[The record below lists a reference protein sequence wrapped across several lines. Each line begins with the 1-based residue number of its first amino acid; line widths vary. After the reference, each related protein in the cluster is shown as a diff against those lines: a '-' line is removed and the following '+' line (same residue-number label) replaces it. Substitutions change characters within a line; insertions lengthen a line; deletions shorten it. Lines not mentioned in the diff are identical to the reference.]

1 MIITIDGKR
10 WLSVEGMIAYIPTR
24 INVNFINERCMFS
37 YSGVTQRFRKE
48 VSYESKLIMETYK
61 EFLDNII
68 TTGELY
74 DHPARASYLAINPI
88 FGKPSLVR
96 LYGDRVHIQY
106 PDSGKSKYMGK
117 IHYNGLLERMQL
129 ESDKILDKIRV
140 TKMTTTKGLFK
151 YAKATRIAV

>member
-1 MIITIDGKR
+1 MVITIDGIR
-10 WLSVEGMIAYIPTR
+10 WLSMEGMIAYLPTR
-24 INVNFINERCMFS
+24 INVGFINERCMFS

-61 EFLDNII
+61 AFLDNII
-68 TTGELY
+68 TAGELY

-96 LYGDRVHIQY
+96 LYRDRVHIQY
-106 PDSGKSKYMGK
+106 PESGKSKYMGK

-129 ESDKILDKIRV
+129 ESDKILNEIRATKV
-140 TKMTTTKGLFK
+140 TNTKGFFK
-151 YAKATRIAV
+151 YAEAARNAA